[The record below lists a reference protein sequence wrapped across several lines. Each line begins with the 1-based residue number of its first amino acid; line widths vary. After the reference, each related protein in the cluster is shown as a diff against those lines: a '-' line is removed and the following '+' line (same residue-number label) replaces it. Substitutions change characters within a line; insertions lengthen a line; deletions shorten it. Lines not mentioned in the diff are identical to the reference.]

1 MDSETLV
8 KSRRRA
14 ARSSSGVFA
23 DPLVGNVNSN
33 LRRGSFA
40 MLSKSGKIPERC
52 CVNAPQFAWR
62 SPSNILRSPLRQDRE
77 VPNRPQVLRAT
88 SPHARP
94 DFDGTRSSR
103 KPGAY
108 EFPEIPPHEDIAITI
123 SVIEGPSK
131 GLTYQLSKL
140 CITMGRIG
148 GGADF
153 EFDEPQASDVHCVI
167 AARQDGVRLYVAP
180 SVNNIYVN
188 DQRIYTVELTHMST
202 FRVGSSLLLVRVL
215 PTQCADM
222 G

>member
-1 MDSETLV
+1 
-8 KSRRRA
+8 
-14 ARSSSGVFA
+14 
-23 DPLVGNVNSN
+23 
-33 LRRGSFA
+33 
-40 MLSKSGKIPERC
+40 MLSKSG
-52 CVNAPQFAWR
+52 AMPQRNCLDSSRFAEG
-62 SPSNILRSPLRQDRE
+62 SATTFLSSSLRQNHE
-77 VPNRPQVLRAT
+77 VPRRPQVLRAT
-88 SPHARP
+88 SLHSRP
-94 DFDGTRSSR
+94 DFDGTRTSR

-108 EFPEIPPHEDIAITI
+108 EFPEIPPYEDIAIII

-153 EFDEPQASDVHCVI
+153 EFDEPEASNVHCVI
-167 AARQDGVRLYVAP
+167 AARPDGVRLYVAP

-188 DQRIYTVELTHMST
+188 DQRIYTVELAHRST

-215 PTQCADM
+215 PTQCADI

>member
-52 CVNAPQFAWR
+52 CVNVAQFARR
-62 SPSNILRSPLRQDRE
+62 SPSNILSSPFRQNLE

-88 SPHARP
+88 NPHARP

-103 KPGAY
+103 EPGAY
-108 EFPEIPPHEDIAITI
+108 EFPEIPPHEDISITI

-153 EFDEPQASDVHCVI
+153 EFDEPDATDVHCIV
-167 AARQDGVRLYVAP
+167 AACQDRIRLYVAP
-180 SVNNIYVN
+180 SVNNLCVN
-188 DQRIYTVELTHMST
+188 DQRIYTVEL
-202 FRVGSSLLLVRVL
+202 
-215 PTQCADM
+215 A
-222 G
+222 

>member
-1 MDSETLV
+1 
-8 KSRRRA
+8 
-14 ARSSSGVFA
+14 
-23 DPLVGNVNSN
+23 
-33 LRRGSFA
+33 
-40 MLSKSGKIPERC
+40 
-52 CVNAPQFAWR
+52 
-62 SPSNILRSPLRQDRE
+62 
-77 VPNRPQVLRAT
+77 VLRAT

-202 FRVGSSLLLVRVL
+202 FRVGSSLLLVRVR

>member
-1 MDSETLV
+1 
-8 KSRRRA
+8 
-14 ARSSSGVFA
+14 
-23 DPLVGNVNSN
+23 
-33 LRRGSFA
+33 
-40 MLSKSGKIPERC
+40 MLSKSGEVSERC
-52 CVNAPQFAWR
+52 HVNSPQFAER
-62 SPSNILRSPLRQDRE
+62 SPSNFLSSSLRQNHE
-77 VPNRPQVLRAT
+77 VPSRPQVLRAS

-94 DFDGTRSSR
+94 DFDRTGSSR

-108 EFPEIPPHEDIAITI
+108 EFPEIPLQDNITIII

-131 GLTYQLSKL
+131 GLTYRLSKL

-180 SVNNIYVN
+180 SGNNIIYVN
-188 DQRIYTVELTHMST
+188 DQRVYTVELVHMST
-202 FRVGSSLLLVRVL
+202 FRVGSSLLLVSVL
-215 PTQCADM
+215 PTQCADI

>member
-1 MDSETLV
+1 
-8 KSRRRA
+8 
-14 ARSSSGVFA
+14 
-23 DPLVGNVNSN
+23 
-33 LRRGSFA
+33 

-52 CVNAPQFAWR
+52 WVNAAQFAYR
-62 SPSNILRSPLRQDRE
+62 SPSNILSSLFRQNLE

-94 DFDGTRSSR
+94 DFDGTGSSR
-103 KPGAY
+103 EPGAY
-108 EFPEIPPHEDIAITI
+108 EFPEIPPHEDISITI

-167 AARQDGVRLYVAP
+167 AARQGGVRLYVAP

-202 FRVGSSLLLVRVL
+202 FRVGSSLLLVTVL
-215 PTQCADM
+215 PTQCAPWDE
-222 G
+222 

>member
-1 MDSETLV
+1 
-8 KSRRRA
+8 
-14 ARSSSGVFA
+14 
-23 DPLVGNVNSN
+23 
-33 LRRGSFA
+33 
-40 MLSKSGKIPERC
+40 MLSKSGEIPE
-52 CVNAPQFAWR
+52 FAER
-62 SPSNILRSPLRQDRE
+62 SPSNFLSSSLRQDHE
-77 VPNRPQVLRAT
+77 VPRRPQVPRAS
-88 SPHARP
+88 SPHARA

-108 EFPEIPPHEDIAITI
+108 EFPEIPPQDDVAITISGTRSSRKPGAYEFPEIPPQDDVAITI

-167 AARQDGVRLYVAP
+167 AARQGGVRLYVAP
-180 SVNNIYVN
+180 SMNNLNVN
-188 DQRIYTVELTHMST
+188 DQRIYTVELVHMST
-202 FRVGSSLLLVRVL
+202 FRVGSSLLLVSVL
-215 PTQCADM
+215 PTQCADV

>member
-1 MDSETLV
+1 
-8 KSRRRA
+8 
-14 ARSSSGVFA
+14 
-23 DPLVGNVNSN
+23 
-33 LRRGSFA
+33 
-40 MLSKSGKIPERC
+40 MLSKSGEVPERC
-52 CVNAPQFAWR
+52 HVNSPQFAER
-62 SPSNILRSPLRQDRE
+62 SPSNFLSSSLRQNHE
-77 VPNRPQVLRAT
+77 VPRRPQMLGAS

-94 DFDGTRSSR
+94 DFDRKRSSR

-108 EFPEIPPHEDIAITI
+108 EFPEIPLQNDITIII

-131 GLTYQLSKL
+131 GLTYQLRKL

-180 SVNNIYVN
+180 SGNNIIYVN
-188 DQRIYTVELTHMST
+188 DQRVYTVELVHMST
-202 FRVGSSLLLVRVL
+202 FRVGSSLLLVSVL
-215 PTQCADM
+215 PTQCADI